1 MCQIIYGSVIHIES
15 DICAQSKTKLNI
27 LVNIYQSCRPSKK
40 ILKWVILVVDVSK
53 AVEALRIN
61 TMLS

>member
-1 MCQIIYGSVIHIES
+1 MCSAH
-15 DICAQSKTKLNI
+15 CAQSKTKLNI

-53 AVEALRIN
+53 AVGALRIN